1 MMVNYMNINL
11 DYTSRIPIY
20 EQIVNEI
27 ERYVALGIL
36 KEKEQILSIRELA
49 SNLGI
54 NPNTVKKAYSVLES
68 KNVIVSLSTKGTF
81 ISSDV
86 NSVKNTTINNYI
98 NDIKSIMNKLNKL
111 GLDNKEIIDKIK

>member
-11 DYTSRIPIY
+11 DYTSRTQIY